1 MQNSAADEDRV
12 LGWAFKDNLELMRE
26 GGDLAAGSACWSRR
40 WLHVLQSAPPASGT
54 LEWLTELDEAAVIER
69 AAAAYLRKCLEP
81 KTRPLP
87 KTPAQDPPPP
97 APSCTNK
104 FAYYMHH
111 IRPNL
116 PLCQPAPH
124 LYEVY
129 DSQARTAL
137 SRFRTSCH
145 DLRIER
151 DRYLPEPIR
160 APPHERTCLQCA
172 SPTSIEDE
180 THLVFHCPI
189 YDMLRFK
196 YADLFSPALPP
207 SIACFLSQDQN
218 RVASFIN
225 DCHVLRRRNACMSL
239 AGSES
244 AL

>member
-1 MQNSAADEDRV
+1 
-12 LGWAFKDNLELMRE
+12 
-26 GGDLAAGSACWSRR
+26 
-40 WLHVLQSAPPASGT
+40 
-54 LEWLTELDEAAVIER
+54 
-69 AAAAYLRKCLEP
+69 
-81 KTRPLP
+81 
-87 KTPAQDPPPP
+87 
-97 APSCTNK
+97 
-104 FAYYMHH
+104 MHH

-172 SPTSIEDE
+172 SATSIEDE

-189 YDMLRFK
+189 YDMLRLK